1 MATQVVK
8 VKTATW
14 VTGISNNSGFTLVE
28 LLVATAIAGLLLVV
42 AVPSSMR
49 MYQSMQYRG
58 AVQDVLGGLSSARHR
73 SITRGVP
80 VDLEIDPRDNSLQL
94 GEKSWQLP
102 DGMRI
107 AVRSAGELNRDGIG
121 VIRFY
126 PEGGASG
133 GGVDVESPTGNGV
146 AINVDWLTGHL
157 SQVAYEAR

>member
-1 MATQVVK
+1 M
-8 VKTATW
+8 VKTPTW
-14 VTGISNNSGFTLVE
+14 ATGIADSRGFTLVE
-28 LLVATAIAGLLLVV
+28 LLVATAIGGLLMVV
-42 AVPSSMR
+42 AVPAGMR
-49 MYQSMQYRG
+49 MYQSMQYRA
-58 AVQDVLGGLSSARHR
+58 AVQDVVSGLSSARHR
-73 SITRGVP
+73 SIVSGIP
-80 VDLEIDPRDNSLQL
+80 VDLEVDPRDNSVQL
-94 GEKSWQLP
+94 GDKTWQLP
-102 DGMRI
+102 GDMRI